1 MSLADYTGL
10 KTSIGDWLHRGD
22 VTVAATICD
31 DLIDM
36 AEAEFN
42 ALLRVRSM
50 EAQTDIAMSG
60 GYINHPTDWQ
70 GWKRLSLIDSGRL
83 LDIQPA
89 PVEYKDIVG
98 DGSTGQP
105 WYYSVI
111 GSKTYFNRVTNFTI
125 RTVYYQT
132 ITALSSSATTN
143 WLLTK
148 FPQAYLYGCLLKAEG
163 WLQDD
168 SRLQLW
174 KVAYDEAMQN
184 VLKDSVYSQRGGQTP
199 VMRTPKVF

>member
-10 KTSIGDWLHRGD
+10 KNSIGDWLHRGD
-22 VTVAATICD
+22 VTAAASICD

-50 EAQTDIAMSG
+50 EAQTDIAMTA
-60 GYINHPTDWQ
+60 GYIVHPTDWL
-70 GWKRLSLIDSGRL
+70 GWKRLSLMNSGTP
-83 LDIQPA
+83 LDLQPA
-89 PVEYKDIVG
+89 PAEYKDIVG

-111 GSKTYFNRVTNFTI
+111 GSKTYFNKVTNYTI
-125 RTVYYQT
+125 RSVYYQS
-132 ITALSSSATTN
+132 IPALSSSQTTN

-148 FPQAYLYGCLLKAEG
+148 YPQAYLYGCLIKAEG

-168 SRLQLW
+168 SRLPVW
-174 KVAYDEAMQN
+174 KSAYDEAMHN
-184 VLKDSVYSQRGGQTP
+184 VLTDSVYSQRGGQVP
-199 VMRTPKVF
+199 VMRVPRAV